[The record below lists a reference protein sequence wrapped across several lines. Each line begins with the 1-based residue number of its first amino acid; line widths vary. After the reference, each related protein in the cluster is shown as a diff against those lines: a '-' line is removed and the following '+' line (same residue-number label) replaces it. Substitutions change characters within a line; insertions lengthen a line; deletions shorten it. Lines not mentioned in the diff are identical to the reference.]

1 MDERY
6 YEIDI
11 DMWQCDW
18 IARLSPAEFKR
29 QLIMAMRGEEC
40 SLSDFVRGPFSR
52 PRADE
57 EGDL

>member
-11 DMWQCDW
+11 DMWQCEW
-18 IARLSPAEFKR
+18 IAKLSPAEFKR

-40 SLSDFVRGPFSR
+40 DLSDFVRGPFPDQRS
-52 PRADE
+52 DE
-57 EGDL
+57 RDAL